1 MTSTN
6 TPTNTLE
13 DPRIASALD
22 RMFRH
27 AEQDEAT
34 SRRVQAEWHQGS
46 APLGPQERADANA
59 EVYMPISAQGGR
71 LLYNLIRAIRPA
83 TVVEFGTSFG
93 ISTLHLAAAVRDNGT
108 GRVISTELSATKAA
122 AARRTFAE
130 TGMDDLITVLEGDA
144 RETLAAAAGSADFV
158 LLDGWKDLCLSVLQ
172 LLEPRLAP
180 GTLVVADDVDLED
193 LAPYLG
199 YVRDPRNGYQS
210 VTFPVEDGM
219 EISCRL

>member
-1 MTSTN
+1 M
-6 TPTNTLE
+6 TPTSTLE
-13 DPRIASALD
+13 DPRVVSALA

-34 SRRVQAEWHQGS
+34 SRRVRAAWPQGS
-46 APLGPQERADANA
+46 APLDPQEQADAKA

-71 LLYNLIRAIRPA
+71 LLYNLIRATRPA

-108 GRVISTELSATKAA
+108 GRVISTELSAAKVA

-130 TGMDDLITVLEGDA
+130 TGLDDLVTVLEGDA
-144 RETLAAAAGSADFV
+144 RDTLAALAGSADFV
-158 LLDGWKDLCLSVLQ
+158 LLDGWKDLCLPVLR

-193 LAPYLG
+193 LAPYLD
-199 YVRDPRNGYQS
+199 YVRDARNGYQS

>member
-1 MTSTN
+1 M

-13 DPRIASALD
+13 DPRVATALD

-34 SRRVQAEWHQGS
+34 SRRIRAAWPQGA
-46 APLGPQERADANA
+46 APRGPQEQADANA

-71 LLYNLIRAIRPA
+71 LLYNLIRAVRPA

-108 GRVISTELSATKAA
+108 GRVISTELSAAKAA

-130 TGMDDLITVLEGDA
+130 TGLDDLITVLEGDA
-144 RETLAAAAGSADFV
+144 RDTLAAVDGSADFV
-158 LLDGWKDLCLSVLQ
+158 LLDGWKDLCLPVLR

-180 GTLVVADDVDLED
+180 GTLVVADDVDLEA
-193 LAPYLG
+193 LAPYLD

>member
-1 MTSTN
+1 M

-13 DPRIASALD
+13 DPRVATALD

-34 SRRVQAEWHQGS
+34 SKRIRAARPQGS
-46 APLGPQERADANA
+46 APLGPQEQADANA

-71 LLYNLIRAIRPA
+71 LLYNLIRATRPA

-108 GRVISTELSATKAA
+108 GRVISTELSAAKAA

-130 TGMDDLITVLEGDA
+130 TGLDDLITVLEGDA
-144 RETLAAAAGSADFV
+144 RDTLAAVDGSADFV
-158 LLDGWKDLCLSVLQ
+158 LLDGWKDLCLPVLR

-180 GTLVVADDVDLED
+180 GTLVVADDVDLEA
-193 LAPYLG
+193 LAPYLD
-199 YVRDPRNGYQS
+199 YVREPRNGYQS

>member
-1 MTSTN
+1 M

-13 DPRIASALD
+13 EPRVASALD

-34 SRRVQAEWHQGS
+34 SRRIRAAWPQGA
-46 APLGPQERADANA
+46 APLGPQEQADAKA

-83 TVVEFGTSFG
+83 TVIEFGTSFG

-108 GRVISTELSATKAA
+108 GHVISTELSAVKAA

-130 TGMDDLITVLEGDA
+130 TGLDDLITVLEGDA
-144 RETLAAAAGSADFV
+144 RNTLTEVAESADFV
-158 LLDGWKDLCLSVLQ
+158 LLDGWKDLCLPVLR

-193 LAPYLG
+193 LAPYLD
-199 YVRDPRNGYQS
+199 YVRNPQNGYQS